1 MLNTPTYKKKLCNF
15 SYISFLCDNACWVI
29 WHDNFRNYLTCKE
42 IITKERTVEAL
53 DRLKVDRLGLD
64 EVDHKYLLGIIHRF
78 KGGPVGLES
87 LAVSIGEEPRTLE
100 DVYEPYLLQIGLIKR
115 TPRGRIATYEAY
127 KHLNIEF
134 KD

>member
-1 MLNTPTYKKKLCNF
+1 MLIVLFRRVRDFAQFNGEET
-15 SYISFLCDNACWVI
+15 IS
-29 WHDNFRNYLTCKE
+29 
-42 IITKERTVEAL
+42 KERTVDAL

>member
-1 MLNTPTYKKKLCNF
+1 M
-15 SYISFLCDNACWVI
+15 
-29 WHDNFRNYLTCKE
+29 FRRVRDFAQYNGDD
-42 IITKERTVEAL
+42 IITKARTVEAL
-53 DRLKVDRLGLD
+53 QRLKVDELGLD
-64 EVDHKYLLGIIHRF
+64 DVDHKYILGIIHRF